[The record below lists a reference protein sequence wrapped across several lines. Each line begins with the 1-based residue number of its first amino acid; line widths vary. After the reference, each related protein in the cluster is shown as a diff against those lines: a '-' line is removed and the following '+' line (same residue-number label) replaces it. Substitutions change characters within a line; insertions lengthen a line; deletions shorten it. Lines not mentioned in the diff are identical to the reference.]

1 MLPNTPLMSYTPA
14 LLGHLKLT
22 SDCVSLLQYVKQ
34 QTFEVVNS
42 IFQSVNLFFT
52 DLCNIHA
59 VPMST
64 NGMTLFILVDK
75 KRLSVE

>member
-34 QTFEVVNS
+34 PNFEIVNS

-52 DLCNIHA
+52 DLCSIHA
-59 VPMST
+59 
-64 NGMTLFILVDK
+64 GMTLVILVDK

>member
-1 MLPNTPLMSYTPA
+1 MLPNTPLISYTLA

-34 QTFEVVNS
+34 QTFEIVNS

-52 DLCNIHA
+52 DLCSIHA
-59 VPMST
+59 
-64 NGMTLFILVDK
+64 GMTLVILVDK

>member
-1 MLPNTPLMSYTPA
+1 MLPNTPLISYTLA

-34 QTFEVVNS
+34 PNFEIVNS

-52 DLCNIHA
+52 DLCSIHA
-59 VPMST
+59 
-64 NGMTLFILVDK
+64 GMTLVILVDK

>member
-52 DLCNIHA
+52 DLCSIHA
-59 VPMST
+59 
-64 NGMTLFILVDK
+64 GMTLVILVDK

>member
-34 QTFEVVNS
+34 QTFEIVNS

-52 DLCNIHA
+52 DLCSIHA
-59 VPMST
+59 
-64 NGMTLFILVDK
+64 GMTLVILVDK